1 MTDAARRRQGL
12 GLLIVSLVLDI
23 GLIAL
28 FAAMGGASVV
38 SMELLGMLVVLVL
51 VQLGVWGL
59 WRSGRSGLAWALLLI
74 VPGLALAGLVG
85 FFILFAIGIS

>member
-38 SMELLGMLVVLVL
+38 SMELLGMLVVLGL